1 MSTVERVT
9 CPQCGSLVPV
19 GDRKCDN
26 CGARQKDFAP
36 APTSYTRPAAAPAPA
51 PVPAPAP
58 APAPAREPAP
68 VRDSAPASP
77 PVATPAAFA
86 PTATTSADGDRPLA
100 YPAGSHARG
109 VPARAAAGAAGPGA
123 SAVSTSFP
131 PPARSAA
138 ASRSLL
144 FALIPL
150 GVNLLGFILL
160 AVVGAVGSGSFADS
174 LLVLGFLFIGFLL
187 LAGLANLV
195 LFVLALV
202 FGIVGVLQTRQS
214 AATGRWRAVLA
225 LVIVAWHVLL
235 TIWLIGALA
244 S

>member
-1 MSTVERVT
+1 M
-9 CPQCGSLVPV
+9 
-19 GDRKCDN
+19 
-26 CGARQKDFAP
+26 
-36 APTSYTRPAAAPAPA
+36 
-51 PVPAPAP
+51 
-58 APAPAREPAP
+58 
-68 VRDSAPASP
+68 
-77 PVATPAAFA
+77 
-86 PTATTSADGDRPLA
+86 
-100 YPAGSHARG
+100 
-109 VPARAAAGAAGPGA
+109 
-123 SAVSTSFP
+123 
-131 PPARSAA
+131 
-138 ASRSLL
+138 RSLL

-214 AATGRWRAVLA
+214 ATTGRWRAVLA